1 MSKFLNNSILFCK
14 VLVILLQYSDL
25 VPHFVMNRMK
35 KNCYCLTMNC
45 LTMKFLKMLFLLM
58 ELLLQNSEMKKSFR
72 MMNCLMKKSFLK
84 SLTMVLKSPLCC
96 AVCRSF
102 RSICLLRLIHRLHKR
117 ILSSLRLYCRLSV
130 RLNVKA

>member
-35 KNCYCLTMNC
+35 KNCYCLTMNHLTMNC
-45 LTMKFLKMLFLLM
+45 LMMKFLKMLFLLM
-58 ELLLQNSEMKKSFR
+58 ELLLQNSEMKKSFL

-102 RSICLLRLIHRLHKR
+102 RSICLLKLVHRLHTR
-117 ILSSLRLYCRLSV
+117 ILSSLRLCCRLC
-130 RLNVKA
+130 